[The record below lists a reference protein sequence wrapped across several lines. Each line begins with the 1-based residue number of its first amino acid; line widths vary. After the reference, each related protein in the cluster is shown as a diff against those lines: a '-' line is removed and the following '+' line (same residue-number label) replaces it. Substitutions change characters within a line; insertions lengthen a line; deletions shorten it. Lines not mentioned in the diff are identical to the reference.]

1 MLTTHLRQFFRTTL
15 CLLVSISVTQCAGQI
30 VAGMVNNGTSG
41 TAQSGDLI
49 FLKAGSREL
58 GRAISGELGGFRIQA
73 KQLAGISLDSLKL
86 QVVHDGVSYQ
96 QPIKLGIA
104 VNLTVYDASAHVDGL
119 SEYLSIFQFEAR
131 VADRLEITELH
142 AIQNNSWPP
151 RTRVD
156 AENFDLP
163 LPAGAHNLLVT
174 IAQPDGQGAR
184 LSIPDSSS
192 QHGPYRLGVPL
203 KPGMTKYVLT
213 YQLPYSGNLPFRRAA
228 QYSTKKTF
236 VVLSSAMSFTAPP
249 TLRFHSVPD
258 STGAQ
263 VREIESLAKH
273 DVLAFRV
280 AGTGVLAQAF
290 RLIGSPDQ
298 SIRQP
303 VPNPPSKVQS
313 LSSDT
318 SPPSPA
324 STSSNQK
331 VSPSAAHS
339 EPPAPAMTTSVRSW
353 MGSAFVLLMLG
364 SFIAW
369 KVIRLRSHHPSA

>member
-1 MLTTHLRQFFRTTL
+1 MLTAHAPKFFRTIV

-30 VAGMVNNGTSG
+30 VAGIVNNGTDG

-73 KQLAGISLDSLKL
+73 KQLAGISPDSLKL

-119 SEYLSIFQFEAR
+119 SEYLTIFQFEAR

-184 LSIPDSSS
+184 LSVPDSSN

-213 YQLPYSGNLPFRRAA
+213 YQLPYSGQLPFRRAA
-228 QYSTKKTF
+228 QYSIKKTF
-236 VVLSSAMSFTAPP
+236 VVLSSAMSFTAPS

-263 VREIESLAKH
+263 VRELDSLAKN
-273 DVLAFRV
+273 DVLAFQV

-290 RLIGSPDQ
+290 RLIGGPDQ
-298 SIRQP
+298 SLAQS
-303 VPNPPSKVQS
+303 VPNQPSKIQS
-313 LSSDT
+313 SSDT
-318 SPPSPA
+318 SPTSPA

-339 EPPAPAMTTSVRSW
+339 EPHSAPVTTSVRNW
-353 MGSAFVLLMLG
+353 AVSAFVLLMLG

-369 KVIRLRSHHPSA
+369 KLIRLRSHHPSA

>member
-1 MLTTHLRQFFRTTL
+1 MFSAHALKSFRTVFG
-15 CLLVSISVTQCAGQI
+15 LLVSISVTQCAGQI
-30 VAGMVNNGTSG
+30 VAGILNNATSG

-49 FLKAGSREL
+49 LLKAGSREL
-58 GRAISGELGGFRIQA
+58 GRAISGDLGGFRIQA
-73 KQLAGISLDSLKL
+73 KQLAGISPDSLKL
-86 QVVHDGVSYQ
+86 QVVHEGVSYQ
-96 QPIKLGIA
+96 QPIKPGIA
-104 VNLTVYDASAHVDGL
+104 ANVTVYDASAHVDGL

-156 AENFDLP
+156 AGNFDLP

-174 IAQPDGQGAR
+174 IAEPDGQGAR
-184 LSIPDSSS
+184 LSIPDSSN

-213 YQLPYSGNLPFRRAA
+213 YQLPYSGELPFRRIA
-228 QYSTKKTF
+228 QYSTKKIF
-236 VVLSSAMSFTAPP
+236 VVLSSAMSFTAPS
-249 TLRFHSVPD
+249 TLHFHPIPD

-263 VREIESLAKH
+263 VREIDSLAKH

-290 RLIGSPDQ
+290 RLIGGPDQ
-298 SIRQP
+298 AIGQT
-303 VPNPPSKVQS
+303 NQPSKVQS

-318 SPPSPA
+318 SPTPPA

-331 VSPSAAHS
+331 VLPSATGS
-339 EPPAPAMTTSVRSW
+339 ESHPAPMTISVRSW
-353 MGSAFVLLMLG
+353 LVAALVLLMLG
-364 SFIAW
+364 SFFAW
-369 KVIRLRSHHPSA
+369 RVLRLKSRHRSA

>member
-1 MLTTHLRQFFRTTL
+1 MLTAHAPKFFRTTF

-30 VAGMVNNGTSG
+30 VAGIVNNGTAG

-49 FLKAGSREL
+49 LLKSGSREL

-73 KQLAGISLDSLKL
+73 KQLTGISPDSLKL

-104 VNLTVYDASAHVDGL
+104 ANLTVYDASTHVDGL
-119 SEYLSIFQFEAR
+119 SEYLSIFQFEAK
-131 VADRLEITELH
+131 VADRLEVTELH

-184 LSIPDSSS
+184 LSIPDSSNR
-192 QHGPYRLGVPL
+192 HHPYRLGVPL

-213 YQLPYSGNLPFRRAA
+213 YQLPYSGELPFRRSA
-228 QYSTKKTF
+228 QYSMKKTF
-236 VVLSSAMSFTAPP
+236 VVLSSAMSFTAPS
-249 TLRFHSVPD
+249 TLHFHSIPD

-263 VREIESLAKH
+263 VREIDSLAKH

-290 RLIGSPDQ
+290 RLIGGPDQ
-298 SIRQP
+298 STGPP
-303 VPNPPSKVQS
+303 VPNQPSKIQS
-313 LSSDT
+313 PSDT
-318 SPPSPA
+318 SRTSPA

-331 VSPSAAHS
+331 VSASGAHS
-339 EPPAPAMTTSVRSW
+339 ELHPAAMTTSVRNW
-353 MGSAFVLLMLG
+353 AVSAFVLLMLG
-364 SFIAW
+364 TFIAW
-369 KVIRLRSHHPSA
+369 KVLRLRSRHRSA